1 MEGNNEIKKLIMCY
15 FRAKNRKYSDMMIE
29 ASMNE
34 AMPIEE
40 TVMKIIQE
48 ILDDLTI
55 VSPMNHITQPIITAA
70 MMISAKAKENS
81 MDPEQREIYD
91 ATVKHFGVV
100 HIKVPGEKY
109 KKRFD
114 GENSGT

>member
-1 MEGNNEIKKLIMCY
+1 MENKNEIKKLIMDY
-15 FRAKNRKYSDMMIE
+15 FRAKNHKYTGMIIE
-29 ASMNE
+29 ASTNE
-34 AMPIEE
+34 AVPIDE

-55 VSPMNHITQPIITAA
+55 IFTMNHITLPIITAA

-81 MDPEQREIYD
+81 LDPEQQKIYD
-91 ATVKHFGVV
+91 VIIKNFDVV
-100 HIKVPGEKY
+100 HFAVPTEKY
-109 KKRFD
+109 KKRFN

>member
-1 MEGNNEIKKLIMCY
+1 MENKNEIKKLIMCY

-34 AMPIEE
+34 SVPIEE

-55 VSPMNHITQPIITAA
+55 VFPINHITLPIITAA

-81 MDPEQREIYD
+81 MDPEQQKIYD
-91 ATVKHFGVV
+91 VIIKHFGVV
-100 HIKVPGEKY
+100 HITVPSKNYE
-109 KKRFD
+109 KRFN